1 MKHMEKMQ
9 NRLNEFMPIDL
20 QRQYFQDGLS
30 KILGKLNKHKQR
42 LLLRTLI
49 AVEDEPFLSIAKVKK
64 EKIRKGKRFEK
75 QKKLQRE
82 A

>member
-1 MKHMEKMQ
+1 MEKTQ
-9 NRLNEFMPIDL
+9 SRLSEFMPIDL
-20 QRQYFQDGLS
+20 QKQYFQDGLS
-30 KILGKLNKHKQR
+30 KIIGKLNKHKQR
-42 LLLRTLI
+42 LLLKTLI
-49 AVEDEPFLSIAKVKK
+49 AVEDEPFLSIAKIKK